1 MIKSHIS
8 GVSLQPKTDSVS
20 VTLMTNFTQP
30 IQQYF
35 KKFWQETSFV
45 QKIGIVIILQFAIFA
60 PFIDSS
66 GYDFYSTFRVATLTG
81 NYGQNTWNPYPA
93 YWLLTPFSLLPPQ
106 IGFLFWNLLAA
117 MGFIVAIRQLNGRFL
132 PFALSLP
139 CFWLLYVGQ
148 FEGVVALGLAL
159 GLAAP
164 PLWAG
169 LGLVLLALK
178 PQIGLFA
185 ILFILLRRRDVK
197 LLLIPAVVFLL
208 SLLYWGWWPLEWLDS
223 IIGNRA
229 TGYSANIS
237 LWPYSLVLLPLLFF
251 KRSSLRLWLIVQS
264 LIVPYFAVYSL
275 AILYT
280 MWLPLWANLLT
291 WGLYILGIFLP
302 VKMPGFIIPLGLL
315 AHLAY
320 QNRAELRGHVAAGL
334 GVGELAVGSEK

>member
-1 MIKSHIS
+1 
-8 GVSLQPKTDSVS
+8 
-20 VTLMTNFTQP
+20 MTKITHN

-35 KKFWQETSFV
+35 KKFWQEVSFAE
-45 QKIGIVIILQFAIFA
+45 KIGIFFILQLAIFA
-60 PFIDSS
+60 PFIASS
-66 GYDFYSTFRVATLTG
+66 GYDFYSTFRVAALTG

-93 YWLLTPFSLLPPQ
+93 YWLLLPFSQLPPQ
-106 IGFLFWNLLAA
+106 IGFLLWNMLAA
-117 MGFIVAIRQLNGRFL
+117 VGFIAAIRHLNGRFL

-159 GLAAP
+159 GMMAP

-185 ILFILLRRRDVK
+185 ILFILLRRWSPK
-197 LLLIPAVVFLL
+197 LLAVPVIVFLL
-208 SLLYWGWWPLEWLDS
+208 SLLYWGWWIPEWLDS

-229 TGYSANIS
+229 TGYAANIS

-251 KRSSLRLWLIVQS
+251 KRASLRLWLVVQS
-264 LIVPYFAVYSL
+264 LVVPYFAVYSL

-280 MWLPLWANLLT
+280 MWLPLWANILT

-302 VKMPGFIIPLGLL
+302 IKMPGFIIPLGLL

-320 QNRAELRGHVAAGL
+320 QNRAELRRYFPSRSVAG
-334 GVGELAVGSEK
+334 